1 MSARPL
7 LLGGRLD
14 RYVAWLFSLSYLTAF
29 FLVVGLFLIVDMAAN
44 LDDFLRPDE
53 EGRTPS
59 SMLVVRYYLLHLPF
73 LYLQMSPF
81 VTLIAGLFTAAKL
94 ARSNELVA
102 VLNAGVSARRM
113 LLPVFACSGALAAGM
128 FVLREWA
135 TDELGSQRD
144 ALLDQLE
151 ERRPAPVYENFWVH
165 DRLGR
170 PVRIQE
176 YRPPSA
182 LSPTP
187 EIRGLNYRDRFGER
201 STVLHADRAVPEPPY
216 AEGVWRL
223 EDADR
228 LDWDR
233 SVKSSSSPDRLEG
246 VRFTP
251 TDVELAYKGRN
262 RPLDLSF
269 SQLLSLLE
277 RDGTNLQYRTLLHYH
292 LAFPLAGL
300 VLLAVGLPFVLS
312 TRRGKAVERVAAG
325 FFLCIAYF
333 GLDFVCRTLGMQ
345 GHLTPVYSGWLPIL
359 SFGSLGTVLF
369 ASMSS

>member
-1 MSARPL
+1 MTTTSL
-7 LLGGRLD
+7 LFGGRLD
-14 RYVAWLFSLSYLTAF
+14 RYVARLFVLSYLAAF
-29 FLVVGLFLIVDMAAN
+29 FLVVGMFLIIDMAAN
-44 LDDFLRPDE
+44 LDDFLRPNED
-53 EGRTPS
+53 GSTPAS
-59 SMLVVRYYLLHLPF
+59 ALVVRYYLLQLPF

-94 ARSNELVA
+94 ARNNELVA
-102 VLNAGVSARRM
+102 ALNAGVSARRV
-113 LLPVFACSGALAAGM
+113 LLPVFACAGALAAGM

-135 TDELGSQRD
+135 TDELGARRD
-144 ALLDQLE
+144 ALRDQLE

-170 PVRIQE
+170 PVRIKE
-176 YRPPSA
+176 FRPASA
-182 LSPTP
+182 ANPVP
-187 EIRGLNYRDRFGER
+187 EIRGLNYRDRAGDV

-216 AEGVWRL
+216 EQGVWLL

-233 SVKSSSSPDRLEG
+233 SIKSSSSPERLEG

-251 TDVELAYKGRN
+251 TDVELAYKGRVY
-262 RPLDLSF
+262 PLDLSF
-269 SQLLSLLE
+269 SQLRSLLE
-277 RDGTNLQYRTLLHYH
+277 RDGTDLVYRTLLHYH

-312 TRRGKAVERVAAG
+312 THRGKAAERIASG
-325 FFLCIAYF
+325 FLLCVAYF

-345 GHLTPVYSGWLPIL
+345 GQLPPIYSGWLPIL
-359 SFGSLGTVLF
+359 AFGSLGTVLF